1 MGLVLICLEIPV
13 LLKDG
18 RGFQME
24 EGKRLLTQS
33 GYEKLQSELEELK
46 VNARK
51 EIAEKIKEAR
61 AQGDLSE
68 NAEYDAALDE
78 QRDIEARIV
87 EIETILKNS
96 EVMEEHPDDGSINIG
111 SRVTIREIDTGID
124 IVGASEA
131 NSLKGRISNESPV
144 GKALMHKT
152 AGETV
157 IVDTPEGEVRY
168 EIMKVEHSVA

>member
-1 MGLVLICLEIPV
+1 
-13 LLKDG
+13 
-18 RGFQME
+18 ME

-33 GYEKLQSELEELK
+33 GYEKLQTELEDLK

-87 EIETILKNS
+87 EIEGILKNAV
-96 EVMEEHPDDGSINIG
+96 VMDEHPDDGSMNNG
-111 SRVTIREIDTGID
+111 SRGAIREAGTDYDMDID

-144 GKALMHKT
+144 GSALMHRH
-152 AGETV
+152 AGEEVTV
-157 IVDTPEGEVRY
+157 ETPEGEIRY
-168 EIMKVEHSVA
+168 TIVSVEHPIA

>member
-1 MGLVLICLEIPV
+1 
-13 LLKDG
+13 
-18 RGFQME
+18 ME

-33 GYEKLQSELEELK
+33 GYEKLQSELEDLK

-96 EVMEEHPDDGSINIG
+96 EVMDEHPDDGSINIG
-111 SRVTIREIDTGID
+111 SRVTIREIGTDFDMDID

-144 GKALMHKT
+144 GRELMHKKEGDKVDVET
-152 AGETV
+152 A
-157 IVDTPEGEVRY
+157 EGLIHY
-168 EIMKVEHSVA
+168 EIRKVEHSVA

>member
-1 MGLVLICLEIPV
+1 
-13 LLKDG
+13 
-18 RGFQME
+18 ME

-33 GYEKLQSELEELK
+33 GYEKLQSELEDLK

-78 QRDIEARIV
+78 QRDIESRIV
-87 EIETILKNS
+87 EIEDILKNS
-96 EVMEEHPDDGSINIG
+96 VVMEEHPDDGTVNIG
-111 SRVTIREIDTGID
+111 SRVKIREIDTGFEMEID

-144 GKALMHKT
+144 GQAVMRKAV
-152 AGETV
+152 GDTV
-157 IVDTPEGEVRY
+157 SVDTPEGVVKY
-168 EIMKVEHSVA
+168 EIMEVQHSVA

>member
-1 MGLVLICLEIPV
+1 
-13 LLKDG
+13 
-18 RGFQME
+18 ME

-33 GYEKLQSELEELK
+33 GYEKLQTELEDLK

-87 EIETILKNS
+87 EIEGILKNS
-96 EVMEEHPDDGSINIG
+96 EVMEEHPDDGTVNIG
-111 SRVTIREIDTGID
+111 SHVTIREIGTDFDMDID
-124 IVGASEA
+124 IVGSSEA
-131 NSLKGRISNESPV
+131 NSLKGSISNESPV
-144 GKALMHKT
+144 GMALMRKQ
-152 AGETV
+152 AGDTV
-157 IVDTPEGEVRY
+157 IVETSEGAVKY
-168 EIMKVEHSVA
+168 EILQVKHSVA

>member
-1 MGLVLICLEIPV
+1 
-13 LLKDG
+13 
-18 RGFQME
+18 ME
-24 EGKRLLTQS
+24 DGKRLLTQS
-33 GYEKLQSELEELK
+33 GYEKLQSELEDLK

-78 QRDIEARIV
+78 QRDIEARI
-87 EIETILKNS
+87 IEEILKNA

-111 SRVTIREIDTGID
+111 SRVTIREIGTEDDMDID

-144 GKALMHKT
+144 GMALMHRHE
-152 AGETV
+152 GETV
-157 IVDTPEGEVRY
+157 QVDTPVGEISYR
-168 EIMKVEHSVA
+168 IIKVEHSVA

>member
-1 MGLVLICLEIPV
+1 
-13 LLKDG
+13 
-18 RGFQME
+18 ME

-33 GYEKLQSELEELK
+33 GYEKLQSELEDLK

-78 QRDIEARIV
+78 QRDIESRIV
-87 EIETILKNS
+87 EIEEILKNS
-96 EVMEEHPDDGSINIG
+96 EVMDEHPDDGTVNIG
-111 SRVTIREIDTGID
+111 SRVKIREVETGFDMEID

-144 GKALMHKT
+144 GTSLMRRKA
-152 AGETV
+152 GDTV
-157 IVDTPEGEVRY
+157 TVETPEGVVHY
-168 EIMKVEHSVA
+168 EILQVQHSVA

>member
-1 MGLVLICLEIPV
+1 
-13 LLKDG
+13 
-18 RGFQME
+18 ME
-24 EGKRLLTQS
+24 DGKRLLTQS
-33 GYEKLQSELEELK
+33 GYEKLQSELEDLK

-96 EVMEEHPDDGSINIG
+96 EVMEEHPEDGSINIG
-111 SRVTIREIDTGID
+111 SRVTIREVGTDEDMDID

-144 GKALMHKT
+144 GMALMHQHE
-152 AGETV
+152 GETV
-157 IVDTPEGEVRY
+157 TVETPEGAIKY
-168 EIMKVEHSVA
+168 EIISVMNLTA

>member
-1 MGLVLICLEIPV
+1 
-13 LLKDG
+13 
-18 RGFQME
+18 ME
-24 EGKRLLTQS
+24 DGKRLLTQS
-33 GYEKLQSELEELK
+33 GYEKLQSELEDLK

-96 EVMEEHPDDGSINIG
+96 EVMEEHPEDGSINIG
-111 SRVTIREIDTGID
+111 SRVTIREVGTDEDMDID

-131 NSLKGRISNESPV
+131 NSLKGRISDESPV
-144 GKALMHKT
+144 GMALMHRHE
-152 AGETV
+152 GETV
-157 IVDTPEGEVRY
+157 TVETPEGAIEY
-168 EIMKVEHSVA
+168 DIISVMHLTA

>member
-1 MGLVLICLEIPV
+1 
-13 LLKDG
+13 
-18 RGFQME
+18 ME
-24 EGKRLLTQS
+24 DGKRLLTQS
-33 GYEKLQSELEELK
+33 GYEKLQSELDDLK

-96 EVMEEHPDDGSINIG
+96 EVMEEHPEDGSINIG
-111 SRVTIREIDTGID
+111 SRVTIREVGTDEDMDID

-144 GKALMHKT
+144 GMALMHRHE
-152 AGETV
+152 GETV
-157 IVDTPEGEVRY
+157 TVETPEGAIEY
-168 EIMKVEHSVA
+168 DIISVMHLTA

>member
-1 MGLVLICLEIPV
+1 MEYLSKQRYDEI
-13 LLKDG
+13 
-18 RGFQME
+18 
-24 EGKRLLTQS
+24 S
-33 GYEKLQSELEELK
+33 AELK
-46 VNARK
+46 HLIGEVYPKVKDDLA
-51 EIAEKIKEAR
+51 EAR

-87 EIETILKNS
+87 EIEEILKNA

-111 SRVTIREIDTGID
+111 SRVTIREIGTEDDMDID

-144 GKALMHKT
+144 GMALMHRHE
-152 AGETV
+152 GETV
-157 IVDTPEGEVRY
+157 QVDTPVGEISYR
-168 EIMKVEHSVA
+168 IIKVEHSVA

>member
-1 MGLVLICLEIPV
+1 
-13 LLKDG
+13 
-18 RGFQME
+18 ME
-24 EGKRLLTQS
+24 DGKRLLTQS
-33 GYEKLQSELEELK
+33 GYEKLQSELEDLK

-78 QRDIEARIV
+78 QRDIDARIV

-96 EVMEEHPDDGSINIG
+96 EVMEEHPEDGSINIG
-111 SRVTIREIDTGID
+111 SRVTIREVGTDEDMDID

-144 GKALMHKT
+144 GMALMHRHE
-152 AGETV
+152 GETV
-157 IVDTPEGEVRY
+157 TVETPEGAIEY
-168 EIMKVEHSVA
+168 DIISVMHLTA

>member
-1 MGLVLICLEIPV
+1 
-13 LLKDG
+13 
-18 RGFQME
+18 ME

-33 GYEKLQSELEELK
+33 GYEKLQSELDDLK

-87 EIETILKNS
+87 EIEEILKNS
-96 EVMEEHPDDGSINIG
+96 EVMDEHPNDGSVNIG
-111 SRVTIREIDTGID
+111 SRVVIREVDTGFDMEID

-144 GKALMHKT
+144 GSAVMHKKV
-152 AGETV
+152 GDV
-157 IVDTPEGEVRY
+157 VSVDTPEGVVNY
-168 EIMKVEHSVA
+168 EIIEVQHSVA

>member
-1 MGLVLICLEIPV
+1 
-13 LLKDG
+13 
-18 RGFQME
+18 ME

-87 EIETILKNS
+87 EIATILK
-96 EVMEEHPDDGSINIG
+96 
-111 SRVTIREIDTGID
+111 
-124 IVGASEA
+124 
-131 NSLKGRISNESPV
+131 K
-144 GKALMHKT
+144 
-152 AGETV
+152 
-157 IVDTPEGEVRY
+157 
-168 EIMKVEHSVA
+168 

>member
-1 MGLVLICLEIPV
+1 
-13 LLKDG
+13 
-18 RGFQME
+18 ME

-33 GYEKLQSELEELK
+33 GYEKLQSELEDLK

-87 EIETILKNS
+87 EIEEILKNS
-96 EVMEEHPDDGSINIG
+96 EVIDEHPDDGSINIG
-111 SRVTIREIDTGID
+111 SRVRIREVETGLEMEID

-144 GKALMHKT
+144 GMSLMHNK

-157 IVDTPEGEVRY
+157 TVDTPEGVVHY
-168 EIMKVEHSVA
+168 EILQVQHVA

>member
-1 MGLVLICLEIPV
+1 M
-13 LLKDG
+13 LKHKYAIIG

-24 EGKRLLTQS
+24 DGKRLLTQS
-33 GYEKLQSELEELK
+33 GYEKLQSELDDLK

-96 EVMEEHPDDGSINIG
+96 EVMEEHPEDGSINIG
-111 SRVTIREIDTGID
+111 SRVTIREVGTDEDMDID

-144 GKALMHKT
+144 GMALMHRHE
-152 AGETV
+152 GETV
-157 IVDTPEGEVRY
+157 TVETPEGAIEY
-168 EIMKVEHSVA
+168 DIISVMHLTA

>member
-1 MGLVLICLEIPV
+1 
-13 LLKDG
+13 
-18 RGFQME
+18 ME

-33 GYEKLQSELEELK
+33 GYEKLQSELEDLK

-78 QRDIEARIV
+78 QRDIESRIV
-87 EIETILKNS
+87 EIEEILKHS
-96 EVMEEHPDDGSINIG
+96 EVMEEHPDDGTVNIG
-111 SRVTIREIDTGID
+111 SHVTIREIGTDFDMDID
-124 IVGASEA
+124 IVGSSEA

-144 GKALMHKT
+144 GMALMRKQ
-152 AGETV
+152 AGDTV
-157 IVDTPEGEVRY
+157 IVETSEGAVKY
-168 EIMKVEHSVA
+168 EILQVKHSVA

>member
-1 MGLVLICLEIPV
+1 
-13 LLKDG
+13 
-18 RGFQME
+18 ME
-24 EGKRLLTQS
+24 DGKRLLTQS
-33 GYEKLQSELEELK
+33 GYEKLQNELEDLK

-96 EVMEEHPDDGSINIG
+96 EVMEEHPEDGSINIG
-111 SRVTIREIDTGID
+111 SRVTIREVGTDEDMDID

-144 GKALMHKT
+144 GMALMHRHE
-152 AGETV
+152 GETV
-157 IVDTPEGEVRY
+157 TVETPEGAIEY
-168 EIMKVEHSVA
+168 DIISVMHLTA

>member
-1 MGLVLICLEIPV
+1 
-13 LLKDG
+13 
-18 RGFQME
+18 ME

-33 GYEKLQSELEELK
+33 GYEKLQTELEDLK

-96 EVMEEHPDDGSINIG
+96 EVMEEHPDDGSVNIG
-111 SRVTIREIDTGID
+111 SRVTIREIGTADDMDID

-144 GKALMHKT
+144 GMALMHRHAGDTVSVQT
-152 AGETV
+152 A
-157 IVDTPEGEVRY
+157 EGEIHY
-168 EIMKVEHSVA
+168 EIINVEHSVA

>member
-1 MGLVLICLEIPV
+1 
-13 LLKDG
+13 
-18 RGFQME
+18 ME

-33 GYEKLQSELEELK
+33 GYEKLQNELEDLK

-78 QRDIEARIV
+78 QRDIESRIV
-87 EIETILKNS
+87 EIEDILKNS
-96 EVMEEHPDDGSINIG
+96 EVMDEHPDDGSINIG
-111 SRVTIREIDTGID
+111 SHVRIREVETGLEMEID

-144 GKALMHKT
+144 GMALMRNK

-157 IVDTPEGEVRY
+157 TVDTPEGVVHY
-168 EIMKVEHSVA
+168 EILQVQHIA

>member
-1 MGLVLICLEIPV
+1 
-13 LLKDG
+13 
-18 RGFQME
+18 ME

-33 GYEKLQSELEELK
+33 GYEKLQTELEDLK

-96 EVMEEHPDDGSINIG
+96 EVMEEHPDDGSVNIG
-111 SRVTIREIDTGID
+111 SRVTIREIGTGDDMDID

-144 GKALMHKT
+144 GMALMHRHAGDTVSVQT
-152 AGETV
+152 ADGE
-157 IVDTPEGEVRY
+157 ILY
-168 EIMKVEHSVA
+168 EIISVEHSVA

>member
-1 MGLVLICLEIPV
+1 
-13 LLKDG
+13 
-18 RGFQME
+18 ME

-33 GYEKLQSELEELK
+33 GYEKLQSELEDLK

-51 EIAEKIKEAR
+51 EIAEKIKDAR

-96 EVMEEHPDDGSINIG
+96 EVMEEHPDDGSVNIG
-111 SRVTIREIDTGID
+111 SRVTIREVGTDDEMDID

-144 GKALMHKT
+144 GMALMHRQ
-152 AGETV
+152 AGEKVTV
-157 IVDTPEGEVRY
+157 QTSEGDIHY
-168 EIMKVEHSVA
+168 EILRVEHSVA

>member
-1 MGLVLICLEIPV
+1 
-13 LLKDG
+13 
-18 RGFQME
+18 ME

-33 GYEKLQSELEELK
+33 GYEKLQNELEDLK

-78 QRDIEARIV
+78 QRDIESRIV
-87 EIETILKNS
+87 EIEGILKNS
-96 EVMEEHPDDGSINIG
+96 EVMDERPDDGSINIG
-111 SRVTIREIDTGID
+111 SRVRIREVETGLEMEID

-144 GKALMHKT
+144 GQALMRNK

-157 IVDTPEGEVRY
+157 TVDTPEGVVHY
-168 EIMKVEHSVA
+168 EILQVQHVA

>member
-1 MGLVLICLEIPV
+1 MVLKGV
-13 LLKDG
+13 A
-18 RGFQME
+18 ME
-24 EGKRLLTQS
+24 EGKRVLTQS
-33 GYEKLQSELEELK
+33 GYERLQTELEELK
-46 VNARK
+46 VNSRK

-96 EVMEEHPDDGSINIG
+96 EVAADHPDDGTINIG
-111 SRVTIREIDTGID
+111 SHVTIREIGTDFDMEIE

-131 NSLKGRISNESPV
+131 NSLSQRISNESPV
-144 GKALMHKT
+144 GKKLMHRQ
-152 AGETV
+152 AGERVEVETAEGV
-157 IVDTPEGEVRY
+157 IGY
-168 EIMKVEHSVA
+168 EILKVEPPKA